1 MTPDRSIPG
10 HTLLRPLGRGETS
23 LVYLARDA
31 GGREVALKVPHERT
45 LSTQD
50 AAERFGNEVRLTL
63 QFRHPHLVRGFAG
76 TPFGPQAFLAVRYYP
91 EGSLCD
97 VLQRLPGRVLEQ
109 AAALRV
115 LADVASALGHLHG
128 LGAVHQDVKRQN
140 VYVQE
145 GRAALGDLGSAY
157 FTAQGGRASG
167 SPFYMAP
174 EVYHGESGG
183 PASDVYSL
191 GILAYEL
198 LAGQRPFR
206 GETYEEVMGA
216 HLTRFAP
223 PLLSLNPQLSPTI
236 ARLTERAL
244 AKRPADRPTADAL
257 RAALQ
262 AALGEED
269 SCAESVAVTA
279 PVRSVGRHVP
289 PPRVAE
295 PQPEDVGAGRWNPF
309 KRRR

>member
-1 MTPDRSIPG
+1 MTPDRPIPG
-10 HTLLRPLGRGETS
+10 HLLLRPLGRGETS
-23 LVYLARDA
+23 VVYLAHDA
-31 GGREVALKVPHERT
+31 QGREVALKVPHERT
-45 LSTQD
+45 LGVQD

-76 TPFGPQAFLAVRYYP
+76 TPFGPGAFLAVQYYP
-91 EGSLCD
+91 EGSVCD
-97 VLQRLPGRVLEQ
+97 VLRMRQGRPLPQEQ
-109 AAALRV
+109 AVRV
-115 LADVASALGHLHG
+115 LADVASALTYLHG

-198 LAGQRPFR
+198 LGGGRPFR
-206 GETYEEVMGA
+206 GETYEELMIA

-223 PLLSLNPQLSPTI
+223 PLLSLNPLLPPTV
-236 ARLTERAL
+236 ARLAERAL
-244 AKRPADRPTADAL
+244 AKRPSDRPTAETLHLAL
-257 RAALQ
+257 LTV
-262 AALGEED
+262 LGEEP
-269 SCAESVAVTA
+269 CAEGVTVAA
-279 PVRSVGRHVP
+279 PVRSVGRHAP
-289 PPRVAE
+289 ASKPSE
-295 PQPEDVGAGRWNPF
+295 PETVEAGAGRWNPF